1 MEDSIPPS
9 VEKVI
14 KQEYKKRED
23 SVAAAVDGQANI
35 STKRESI
42 RGRQSARKL
51 HRSHTISLLENT
63 KSFYRKKV
71 LFLPTPFDIFSRD
84 VANLLK
90 TVLTLEGHI
99 PSQCCFDRDVSQPY
113 MYGDRYK
120 WIETVLGDYD
130 KILIFLCFTTLG
142 VESRSVSM
150 VDDIL
155 EHLLLTRTR
164 PHCKVAFLH
173 LTDSSDDLESGHHGD
188 SFHLSNMESY
198 IDFLAGVL
206 KYCGRDSETEPD
218 LMHRL
223 INCETSKHFIG
234 LVGINNTK

>member
-1 MEDSIPPS
+1 MEDAIPPS

-23 SVAAAVDGQANI
+23 SATPDGQASVN
-35 STKRESI
+35 SKRESI
-42 RGRQSARKL
+42 RGRPSARKL
-51 HRSHTISLLENT
+51 HRSHTITLLENT

-71 LFLPTPFDIFSRD
+71 LFMPTPFDIFSRD

-99 PSQCCFDRDVSQPY
+99 PSQCCFDRDVSQKY

-130 KILIFLCFTTLG
+130 KIVIFLCFTTLG

-155 EHLLLTRTR
+155 EHLLLSRTR

-173 LTDSSDDLESGHHGD
+173 LTDNSDDLECGHHGD
-188 SFHLSNMESY
+188 SFHLSNMDSY

-206 KYCGRDSETEPD
+206 NYCGRDSEPD
-218 LMHRL
+218 MMHRL
-223 INCETSKHFIG
+223 INCETSKHFLRLIG
-234 LVGINNTK
+234 ISNTPIK